1 MHLDRPVN
9 DRGLLLYEVWIGDR
23 ALEEYEEPD
32 GSMIS
37 GIVFRFNVSSSYI
50 YIYIYEELS
59 F

>member
-50 YIYIYEELS
+50 YIYIYI
-59 F
+59 